1 MTEHTY
7 ISRRQSIVLGGTALT
22 AGLGGLALGTDRA
35 GAQADVS
42 VDSLSTEPATLA
54 PEDGEVYSPWLILS
68 GAYSYELI
76 DDPAEW
82 QVYLLVGDGSGGTEA
97 IAITNGPADARE
109 DSGAFDLRG
118 SITTASFWSPADFA
132 VDGPDDTTTVD
143 VPYEVVLVVQDDAG
157 GQLVTARAGDTAEI
171 TVEYGGSVGT
181 VGGEAKIR
189 MQDDESDPAPEV

>member
-1 MTEHTY
+1 M
-7 ISRRQSIVLGGTALT
+7 IVAGTTTALGA
-22 AGLGGLALGTDRA
+22 AGIALGTDRA
-35 GAQADVS
+35 GAQANVS
-42 VDSLSTEPATLA
+42 VDTLSTEPATLA

-76 DDPAEW
+76 DDPDQW
-82 QVYLLVGDGSGGTEA
+82 QVYLLVGDRSGGTEA

-109 DSGAFDLRG
+109 DSGTFDLHG
-118 SITTASFWSPADFA
+118 SITSASFWSPADFA

-157 GQLVTARAGDTAEI
+157 GQFVTARAGDTAEI
-171 TVEYGGSVGT
+171 TVEFGGAVGS

-189 MQDDESDPAPEV
+189 MQDDESDPVPEA